1 MFICIC
7 DFAEKKEKIEKRYI
21 DIFVHFFGGSYN
33 SFHLIYL
40 MLQLVEAI
48 AELQS
53 QGYNIPNYNP
63 NPTTEEETDA
73 KYKAFLFFFFLLFL
87 LFTKKSAVK
96 TVCEGEMD
104 YAAGLGYRRRL
115 GFSPANLFLLGQSAP
130 LSSFGL

>member
-1 MFICIC
+1 M
-7 DFAEKKEKIEKRYI
+7 
-21 DIFVHFFGGSYN
+21 
-33 SFHLIYL
+33 
-40 MLQLVEAI
+40 QLVEAI

-73 KYKAFLFFFFLLFL
+73 KYKAFLFFFFLLF
-87 LFTKKSAVK
+87 TKKSAVK

-115 GFSPANLFLLGQSAP
+115 GFSPLNLFLLVQLAP
-130 LSSFGL
+130 LSSFGLKGQAE